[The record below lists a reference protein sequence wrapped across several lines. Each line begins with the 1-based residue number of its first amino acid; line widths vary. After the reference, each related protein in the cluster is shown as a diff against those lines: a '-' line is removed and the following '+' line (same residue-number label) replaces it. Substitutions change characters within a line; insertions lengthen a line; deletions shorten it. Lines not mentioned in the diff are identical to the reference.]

1 MGTLRS
7 PHEATSPSI
16 ASRDSLRGR
25 IMSSYTTISS
35 DKLARLIGT
44 ANMPALVDVR
54 TDADFAAD
62 PRLIPGA
69 VRRSHQDAGDW
80 SGDFTGNSA
89 IVVCLRGAKLAQGTA
104 AWLRNADVSA
114 ETLEGGFEAW
124 KEANLPLV
132 DASKLPPRDAKGRTV
147 WVTRA

>member
-1 MGTLRS
+1 
-7 PHEATSPSI
+7 
-16 ASRDSLRGR
+16 
-25 IMSSYTTISS
+25 MSSYTTISS

-69 VRRSHQDAGDW
+69 IRRSHQDAGDW

-114 ETLEGGFEAW
+114 ETL
-124 KEANLPLV
+124 
-132 DASKLPPRDAKGRTV
+132 
-147 WVTRA
+147 